1 MSLHRSMCQGMAT
14 THSRQF
20 WKPGWWLHV
29 RREYR
34 WAYVLLYSAA
44 RGVFSPKRRAFCQTL
59 SHCPANAGRIS
70 GGDLS
75 LTIRWQMNIHWM
87 LHGESHAFG
96 PAVLL
101 KPSSHTQQSKRRTSS
116 SHATL
121 VSLNQGVMHPN
132 DKGFMG
138 ATQIRDENFPPN
150 GGKWLAIG
158 DALSLHYP
166 LVMTNSLPWKITILI
181 GKPSKNGPF
190 SMAMLVIT
198 TG

>member
-1 MSLHRSMCQGMAT
+1 
-14 THSRQF
+14 
-20 WKPGWWLHV
+20 
-29 RREYR
+29 
-34 WAYVLLYSAA
+34 
-44 RGVFSPKRRAFCQTL
+44 
-59 SHCPANAGRIS
+59 
-70 GGDLS
+70 
-75 LTIRWQMNIHWM
+75 
-87 LHGESHAFG
+87 
-96 PAVLL
+96 
-101 KPSSHTQQSKRRTSS
+101 
-116 SHATL
+116 
-121 VSLNQGVMHPN
+121 MHPN

-138 ATQIRDENFPPN
+138 ATLIRDENFPPN